1 MKFPLDIG
9 EDSNYKHKL
18 MEITKLR
25 DCCLLVC
32 AKGFQIQS
40 NIKLSQTPF
49 LSGHREVF
57 SAPQKNF
64 YKMPTGFGQSGAT
77 PGR

>member
-49 LSGHREVF
+49 LSRCREIF
-57 SAPQKNF
+57 
-64 YKMPTGFGQSGAT
+64 
-77 PGR
+77 